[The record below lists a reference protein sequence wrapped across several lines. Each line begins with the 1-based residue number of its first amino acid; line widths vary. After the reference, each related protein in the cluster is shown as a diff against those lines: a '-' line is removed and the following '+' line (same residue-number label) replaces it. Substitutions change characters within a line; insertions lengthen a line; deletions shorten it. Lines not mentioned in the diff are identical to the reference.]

1 MVFSGKRPFFEGG
14 RPKPMNVN
22 AQPKSANFAFLAKRY
37 PDLERIGAL
46 CERYFSDDP
55 IIALMTL
62 RQFGE
67 LLAQM
72 VACVYRKPYPS

>member
-1 MVFSGKRPFFEGG
+1 MSGSE
-14 RPKPMNVN
+14 
-22 AQPKSANFAFLAKRY
+22 QPKSANFHFLAKRY

-55 IIALMTL
+55 IIALITL

-72 VACVYRKPYPS
+72 VAAKSGLLADA